1 MTPDMPYDDPHD
13 DGGTNTDSIMP
24 TDNQQDIIYT
34 IALTRINYFSLNGML
49 ELYRRLG
56 SATAV
61 MEHRN
66 DIRDIVPEASPRL
79 ADALKDMS
87 GPLRIAEAELRYDEE
102 HGITQLRL
110 GDRVGS
116 EELTMNDT
124 RYPSRLRECGDA
136 PLMLFYKGNTDLNRT
151 RVLSIVGTRHCTAYG
166 QDLIR
171 RFCDDLRQ
179 ICPDVLIIS
188 GLAYGVDICAHRN
201 ALRTGFDTAAVL
213 AHGLDTVYPS
223 SHRETACEMTSHGG
237 LITEFLTQTN
247 ADKVNFV
254 RRNRIVAGMADATL
268 LVESAERGGGLITTS
283 IAQSYGREVFA
294 FPGAVGMAY
303 SEGCNRLIRDNGA
316 ALITCAADL
325 AASMAW
331 DSDQALLH
339 ARQQGI
345 ERQLF
350 PELTGDE
357 RLIVATLAKTND
369 MQTNMLAA
377 RSGIPVQ
384 RMSALLFSLEMKGVV
399 KMYAGGIYHLL
410 Q

>member
-1 MTPDMPYDDPHD
+1 MNPDTPHAAARDA
-13 DGGTNTDSIMP
+13 GVTNTNRIMP
-24 TDNQQDIIYT
+24 TDNSQEIINT

-66 DIRDIVPEASPRL
+66 DIRDILPDASTRL
-79 ADALKDMS
+79 TYALKDMS
-87 GPLRIAEAELRYDEE
+87 GPLRIAETELRYDEE
-102 HGITQLRL
+102 HGITP
-110 GDRVGS
+110 
-116 EELTMNDT
+116 LTMNDT
-124 RYPSRLRECGDA
+124 RYPSRLRDCDDA
-136 PLMLFYKGNTDLNRT
+136 PLMLFYKGNADLNRA
-151 RVLSIVGTRHCTAYG
+151 RVLSIVGTRHCTSYG

-171 RFCDDLRQ
+171 RFCDDLRK

-237 LITEFLTQTN
+237 LITEFLTRTN

-268 LVESAERGGGLITTS
+268 LVESAAHGGGLITTG
-283 IAQSYGREVFA
+283 IAQSYGRDVFA

-331 DSDQALLH
+331 DSDQALTH

-357 RLIVATLAKTND
+357 QLIVSTLAKTND
-369 MQTNMLAA
+369 MQTGMLAV

-384 RMSALLFSLEMKGVV
+384 RMAALLFSLEMKGVV
-399 KMYAGGIYHLL
+399 KMYAGGTYHLL

>member
-1 MTPDMPYDDPHD
+1 M
-13 DGGTNTDSIMP
+13 
-24 TDNQQDIIYT
+24 DNSQEIINT
-34 IALTRINYFSLNGML
+34 IALTRINYFSLAGML

-61 MEHRN
+61 MDHRAN
-66 DIRDIVPEASPRL
+66 IRDVLPDATQRL
-79 ADALKDMS
+79 VDALKDVS
-87 GPLRIAEAELRYDEE
+87 EPLRRAEAELKYDET
-102 HGITQLRL
+102 HGITP
-110 GDRVGS
+110 
-116 EELTMNDT
+116 LTMNDT
-124 RYPSRLRECGDA
+124 RYPSRLRECDDA
-136 PLMLFYKGNTDLNRT
+136 PLMLFYKGNADLNRA
-151 RVLSIVGTRHCTAYG
+151 RVLSIVGTRHCTSYG

-201 ALRTGFDTAAVL
+201 ALRSGFYTAAVL
-213 AHGLDTVYPS
+213 AHGLDTIYPS
-223 SHRETACEMTSHGG
+223 SHRDTAREMLTRGG
-237 LITEFLTQTN
+237 LITEFLTGTN

-268 LVESAERGGGLITTS
+268 LVESASHGGGLITTG
-283 IAQSYGREVFA
+283 IAQSYGRDVFA
-294 FPGAVGMAY
+294 FPGAVGMTY
-303 SEGCNRLIRDNGA
+303 SEGCNNLIRDNGA

-325 AASMAW
+325 AAAMTW
-331 DSDQALLH
+331 DNDSALRD

-350 PELTGDE
+350 PELTDDE
-357 RLIVATLAKTND
+357 QLIVSTLAKTND
-369 MQTNMLAA
+369 MQINMLAV
-377 RSGIPVQ
+377 RTGIPVQ

-399 KMYAGGIYHLL
+399 RMYAGGTYHLL

>member
-1 MTPDMPYDDPHD
+1 MTEQEILCTM
-13 DGGTNTDSIMP
+13 
-24 TDNQQDIIYT
+24 
-34 IALTRINYFSLNGML
+34 ALTRVPHVNTAMQ
-49 ELYRRLG
+49 RRLLDEAG

-61 MEHRN
+61 FEYRRN
-66 DIRDIVPEASPRL
+66 IRDLYPEASDKLLAALANMEQQLPR
-79 ADALKDMS
+79 
-87 GPLRIAEAELRYDEE
+87 AEEELQFARE
-102 HGITQLRL
+102 HGIRCLCL
-110 GDRVGS
+110 H
-116 EELTMNDT
+116 DT
-124 RYPSRLRECGDA
+124 DFPSRLRECDDA
-136 PLMLFYKGNTDLNRT
+136 PVLLYYKGNADLNRA
-151 RVLSIVGTRHCTAYG
+151 RVVSMVGTRHATEYG
-166 QDLIR
+166 KDICRHFVAELKR
-171 RFCDDLRQ
+171 L
-179 ICPDVLIIS
+179 CPDTLVVS
-188 GLAYGVDICAHRN
+188 GLAYGIDIHSHRD
-201 ALRTGFDTAAVL
+201 ALDNGMDTVGVL
-213 AHGLDTVYPS
+213 AHGLDQIYPRM
-223 SHRETACEMTSHGG
+223 HRDTAVLMTSHGG
-237 LITEFLTQTN
+237 LLTEFMSRTN